1 MDSIIDSKFTENT
14 EAIIAQFGF
23 KDLKSF
29 IKNQALLM
37 LLAKIEKFEAEN
49 KRFERKHHCSFD
61 VFQKKMEQMLGIED
75 FEKDDDYLDWRFA
88 VEAKNRLQRQKLELE
103 NA

>member
-1 MDSIIDSKFTENT
+1 METIIDSKFTENT
-14 EAIIAQFGF
+14 EAIISQFGF

-37 LLAKIEKFEAEN
+37 LMAKIDKYDAEN
-49 KRFERKHHCSFD
+49 KRYEAKYHTSFD
-61 VFQKKMEQMLGIED
+61 VFKKKMETIPGEED
-75 FEKDDDYLDWRFA
+75 FEKEDDYLDWQFA
-88 VEAKNRLQRQKLELE
+88 VEVRDRLYRQKLELE

>member
-1 MDSIIDSKFTENT
+1 MENSIDSKFAENT
-14 EAIIAQFGF
+14 EAIISQFGF

-37 LLAKIEKFEAEN
+37 LVAKIDKFEAEN
-49 KRFERKHHCSFD
+49 RRYEARYKTSFTD
-61 VFQKKMEQMLGIED
+61 FRKKMEEMHGMED
-75 FEKDDDYLDWRFA
+75 FDKEDDYLDWQFA
-88 VEAKNRLQRQKLELE
+88 VEARERLYKQKLELE

>member
-1 MDSIIDSKFTENT
+1 MKKIIDSKFTENT
-14 EAIIAQFGF
+14 EAIISQFGF

-37 LLAKIEKFEAEN
+37 LMAKLEKYEAEN
-49 KRFERKHHCSFD
+49 KRYEARYHISFAE
-61 VFQKKMEQMLGIED
+61 FREKMETVNGKED
-75 FEKDDDYLDWRFA
+75 FDKEDDYLDWRFA
-88 VEAKNRLQRQKLELE
+88 VEAVDRLSKQKLELE

>member
-1 MDSIIDSKFTENT
+1 METSIDPKFAENT

-37 LLAKIEKFEAEN
+37 LMAKIEKFEAEN
-49 KRFERKHHCSFD
+49 RQFEVKYHQSFNE
-61 VFQKKMEQMLGIED
+61 FKEKIENS
-75 FEKDDDYLDWRFA
+75 FNKETFAKEDDYLDWRFA
-88 VEAKNRLQRQKLELE
+88 KEAMDRLEKQKLELE
-103 NA
+103 HA

>member
-1 MDSIIDSKFTENT
+1 MENVIDSKFTENT
-14 EAIIAQFGF
+14 EAIISQFGF

-37 LLAKIEKFEAEN
+37 LVAKIDKYTAEKKRYEA
-49 KRFERKHHCSFD
+49 KYHTSFAE
-61 VFQKKMEQMLGIED
+61 FQKKMEQMHGMED
-75 FEKDDDYLDWRFA
+75 FETDDDFLDWQFA
-88 VEAKNRLQRQKLELE
+88 VEAMDRLYKQKLELE

>member
-1 MDSIIDSKFTENT
+1 MDTIIDSKFTENT

-49 KRFERKHHCSFD
+49 RRFEGKYHCSFD
-61 VFQKKMEQMLGIED
+61 VFQKKMEQTLGIED